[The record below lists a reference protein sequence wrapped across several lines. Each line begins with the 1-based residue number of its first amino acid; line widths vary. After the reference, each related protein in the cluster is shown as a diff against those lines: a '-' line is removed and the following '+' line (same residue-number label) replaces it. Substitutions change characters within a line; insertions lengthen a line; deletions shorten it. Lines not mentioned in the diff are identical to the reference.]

1 MKLYWSP
8 QTRSTRALWMLE
20 EAGVAYELERVDIQ
34 SPKRRNTDEFL
45 EASPMGKVPAL
56 VDGEVRMSES
66 AAICLYVA
74 DRYAAGTLAPAI
86 DSPARGKFL
95 YWLMY
100 TPAVIEPSMS
110 EKFSG
115 VETNRYRSG
124 WGDFELMIETLERRY
139 RGQDLDTRGHLHG
152 GRRHARFQRGVHAHV
167 RHAARLR
174 RAIRVR
180 GPLPGAASVSA
191 RDRDQ
196 RQGHFVGAGLVPRSR
211 FEKRSYGRCEWRC
224 SRRATTSARS
234 SSCACSSTSR

>member
-20 EAGVAYELERVDIQ
+20 EAGVAYELEQVDIQ

-86 DSPARGKFL
+86 DNPARGKFL

-100 TPAVIEPSMS
+100 TPAVIEPAMS

-124 WGDFELMIETLERRY
+124 WGDFELMIETLESGIADRTWIL
-139 RGQDLDTRGHLHG
+139 GDTFTAADVMLGSSMVFMRMFDMLPGSDALSTYAD
-152 GRRHARFQRGVHAHV
+152 RCLARPAYQ
-167 RHAARLR
+167 
-174 RAIRVR
+174 RAIEINDK
-180 GPLPGAASVSA
+180 G
-191 RDRDQ
+191 
-196 RQGHFVGAGLVPRSR
+196 
-211 FEKRSYGRCEWRC
+211 
-224 SRRATTSARS
+224 TS
-234 SSCACSSTSR
+234 